1 MKESSRRS
9 REILVYTCSLVI
21 CILFLLFI
29 FLFVSYRCGQVILE
43 GSGTTGCVVGNV
55 WFAVAAGFVIIA
67 LFSLYRV
74 NRLMRRGS

>member
-1 MKESSRRS
+1 MQESPLLS
-9 REILVYTCSLVI
+9 REILVYTSSLVI

-29 FLFVSYRCGQVILE
+29 FFFVSYRCGQVIIG
-43 GSGTTGCVVGNV
+43 GSGTSGCVVGDV
-55 WFAVAAGFVIIA
+55 WFAVAAGFVVIA